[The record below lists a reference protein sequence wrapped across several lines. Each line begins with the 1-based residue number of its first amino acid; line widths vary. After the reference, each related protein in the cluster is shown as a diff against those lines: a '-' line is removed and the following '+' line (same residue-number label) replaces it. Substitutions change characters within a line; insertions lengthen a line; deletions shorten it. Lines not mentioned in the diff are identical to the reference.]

1 MAVARPSGWVFS
13 TSTDAGT
20 TMRRMA
26 NLVRDCLA
34 SSRLVVNTANG
45 IVANVAPRDVDGQIN
60 TIQDWLDS
68 HFRYLS
74 DPVGVEL
81 LRDPNGG
88 ISEILRLGYTQGDC
102 DEAAMLAA
110 TLGMANG
117 IPARFRAMAF
127 YTKDAPF
134 SHVVCDL
141 LGSGKRW
148 IPIDITKPADM
159 EIPPTATRTLIHMV

>member
-1 MAVARPSGWVFS
+1 
-13 TSTDAGT
+13 
-20 TMRRMA
+20 
-26 NLVRDCLA
+26 
-34 SSRLVVNTANG
+34 VVG
-45 IVANVAPRDVDGQIN
+45 SVAPRDVGGQIQ
-60 TIQDWLDS
+60 TIAHWLDA

-81 LRDPNGG
+81 LRDPGG
-88 ISEILRLGYTQGDC
+88 AFTEIRQRGYTQGDC

-117 IPARFRAMAF
+117 IPARFRALAF
-127 YTKDAPF
+127 YSPTAPY

-141 LGSGKRW
+141 LGPGRQW

-159 EIPPTATRTLIHMV
+159 EIPPTATRTLIQPV

>member
-1 MAVARPSGWVFS
+1 
-13 TSTDAGT
+13 
-20 TMRRMA
+20 MRRMA
-26 NLVRDCLA
+26 DSVRDCLSR
-34 SSRLVVNTANG
+34 SSRVVR
-45 IVANVAPRDVDGQIN
+45 VANNVVAGCAPRDIGCQIESLSA
-60 TIQDWLDS
+60 WLDA

-88 ISEILRLGYTQGDC
+88 ITEIVQNGFTQGDC

-117 IPARFRAMAF
+117 IPARFRALAF
-127 YTKDAPF
+127 YTKDAPY

-141 LGSGKRW
+141 KGPNGW
-148 IPIDITKPADM
+148 TPVDITKPANM
-159 EIPPTATRTLIHMV
+159 EVPPTPTRTLFQVV

>member
-1 MAVARPSGWVFS
+1 MSFVRPSGWVFS
-13 TSTDAGT
+13 TDTDAGS

-26 NLVRDCLA
+26 DSVKDCLA
-34 SSRLVVNTANG
+34 HSVLV
-45 IVANVAPRDVDGQIN
+45 IKVANNIASACAPRDVACQIAS
-60 TIQDWLDS
+60 ISSWLDG

-88 ISEILRLGYTQGDC
+88 IREIVAQGYTQGDC

-117 IPARFRAMAF
+117 IPARFRALAF
-127 YTKDAPF
+127 YTRNAPYT
-134 SHVVCDL
+134 HVVCDL
-141 LGSGKRW
+141 AGPAGW
-148 IPIDITKPADM
+148 VPIDITKPADM
-159 EIPPTATRTLIHMV
+159 AIPPTPTRTLFQSVS